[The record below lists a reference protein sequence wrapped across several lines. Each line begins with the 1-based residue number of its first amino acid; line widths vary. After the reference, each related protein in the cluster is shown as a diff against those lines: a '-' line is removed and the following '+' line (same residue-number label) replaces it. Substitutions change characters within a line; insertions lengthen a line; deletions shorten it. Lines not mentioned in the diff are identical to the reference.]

1 MTGRGIRRAA
11 GPLAAAALLVAGCG
25 VRPTGVIGAGAG
37 PTATATSL
45 PETTVY
51 FLLHGRLHP
60 VVRTVPPWDT
70 QAVFDAL
77 LAGPTADE
85 RARGLR
91 TALAGT
97 DVTVRDLG
105 AKGVFVFG
113 GGRSVPP
120 LAYAQVVCTTAL
132 LPNRTGTPL
141 IAPSLGVKAALAA
154 GCPNTTALLR
164 LLGEGMGAAPPGP
177 GSTGAASV
185 APVPAPTAGRA
196 APRGTA
202 RSLPPTAP

>member
-1 MTGRGIRRAA
+1 MTGRGLLCAA
-11 GPLAAAALLVAGCG
+11 GLLAVAVPLVAGCG

-77 LAGPTADE
+77 LSGPTADE

-91 TALAGT
+91 TALVGT

-105 AKGVFVFG
+105 AKGMFVFG
-113 GGRSVPP
+113 GGRPVPP
-120 LAYAQVVCTTAL
+120 LAYAQVVCTTVL
-132 LPNRTGTPL
+132 LPNRTATPL
-141 IAPSLGVKAALAA
+141 IAPSIGVKAALTA
-154 GCPNTTALLR
+154 GCPNTRALLR
-164 LLGEGMGAAPPGP
+164 LLGEGTGAAPPGP
-177 GSTGAASV
+177 VPAGAASV
-185 APVPAPTAGRA
+185 APVPAPAAGRA
-196 APRGTA
+196 ALRGTA
-202 RSLPPTAP
+202 RYPSPTAP